1 MGSNPHGFFGIQHF
15 PQLQGETEADCR
27 SQPRRKGRME
37 RRETLSARVFSVILA
52 FVLLFAYPTESEAY
66 AVLAHEAIIDS
77 VWDTNLRPLLLKRF
91 PATTAAEMKEAHG
104 YAYGG
109 AIIQDMGYY
118 PHGSF
123 FFSDL
128 THYVRSGDFVLAL
141 IRDSQDLNG
150 YAFALGALAHYAAD
164 NDGHAIGTNRSVP
177 ILYPKLK
184 RKYGNSVTY
193 EQDKLAHLKTEFGFD
208 VLEVARGR
216 YAPDSYHDFIGFG
229 VSVPL
234 LEQAFQETYGLDL
247 KVVLND
253 EEKVIGSYRHDV
265 SQLLP
270 KATRIAWTLKKNEI
284 MKDQP
289 GITKKKFLYNLSRA
303 SYQKDWGRS
312 YQPPTCGEKFL
323 AFLARI
329 FPKFGPLKALQL
341 RTPTPE
347 TERMF
352 EASFNATLDR
362 YRGLLSQVRT
372 GRPDL
377 PNENFDTGA
386 ITGPGKYRLNDEAHA
401 RLLHT
406 LAKQNFTGASPE
418 VRAELLEFFDHPD
431 APYTI
436 KRKPK
441 EWAKVQAD
449 LEQLKQLTSPSGMA
463 PDGASLSGVE

>member
-1 MGSNPHGFFGIQHF
+1 
-15 PQLQGETEADCR
+15 
-27 SQPRRKGRME
+27 ME
-37 RRETLSARVFSVILA
+37 RRDTLSARVFAVILV

-91 PATTAAEMKEAHG
+91 PGATDAEIKEAHG

-109 AIIQDMGYY
+109 AIVQDMGYY

-141 IRDSQDLNG
+141 IRDARDLNG
-150 YAFALGALAHYAAD
+150 YAFALGALAHYVAD
-164 NDGHAIGTNRSVP
+164 NDGHPIGTNRAVP

-184 RKYGNSVTY
+184 KKYGDSVTY
-193 EQDKLAHLKTEFGFD
+193 EQDRLAHLKTEFGFD

-247 KVVLND
+247 KSVLTD
-253 EEKVIGSYRHDV
+253 EDKVIASYRHDV

-270 KATRIAWTLKKNEI
+270 KATRIAWSLKKNEI

-289 GITKKKFLYNLSRA
+289 GITKRKFLYNLSRA
-303 SYQKDWGRS
+303 SYQKNWGRS
-312 YQPPTCGEKFL
+312 YQPPTFGERFL

-329 FPKFGPLKALQL
+329 LPKFGPLKALQL

-362 YRGLLSQVRT
+362 YRSLLSQV
-372 GRPDL
+372 GAGHPDL

-386 ITGPGKYRLNDEAHA
+386 ITGPGKYRLNDEAQA
-401 RLLHT
+401 KLLHT

-418 VRAELLEFFDHPD
+418 VQSELLDFFGQPD

-441 EWAKVQAD
+441 EWAQVQAD
-449 LEQLKQLTSPSGMA
+449 LEQLKKLVPSLSMMA
-463 PDGASLSGVE
+463 PDGASPSGVE

>member
-1 MGSNPHGFFGIQHF
+1 VRTFAIVMA
-15 PQLQGETEADCR
+15 L
-27 SQPRRKGRME
+27 
-37 RRETLSARVFSVILA
+37 VLA
-52 FVLLFAYPTESEAY
+52 LGCPTETEAY
-66 AVLAHEAIIDS
+66 AVLAHEAIVDS
-77 VWDTNLRPLLLKRF
+77 VWDTNIRPLLLKRF
-91 PATTAAEMKEAHG
+91 PGATAAEIKEAHG

-141 IRDSQDLNG
+141 LRDAKDING

-164 NDGHAIGTNRSVP
+164 NDGHPIGTNRAVP

-184 RKYGNSVTY
+184 KKYGDSVSY
-193 EQDKLAHLKTEFGFD
+193 EQDKLAHVKTEFGFD
-208 VLEVARGR
+208 VLEVAHGR

-234 LEQAFQETYGLDL
+234 LEQAFQDTYGLNL
-247 KVVLND
+247 KEVLSNED
-253 EEKVIGSYRHDV
+253 KVIGSYRHDV

-270 KATRIAWTLKKNEI
+270 KATRVAWSLKKNDI

-289 GITKKKFLYNLSRA
+289 GMTKKKFLYNLSRA
-303 SYQKDWGRS
+303 SYQKNWGHE
-312 YQPPTCGEKFL
+312 YEQPTFGEKFL
-323 AFLARI
+323 AFLVRI
-329 FPKFGPLKALQL
+329 LPKFGPLKVLQL

-362 YRGLLSQVRT
+362 YRLLLGQVGTDGLQ
-372 GRPDL
+372 L
-377 PNENFDTGA
+377 PNDNFDTGR
-386 ITGPGKYRLNDEAHA
+386 IDGPGKYRLNDETHA
-401 RLLHT
+401 KLLDT
-406 LAKQNFTGASPE
+406 LAKQNFRGASPE
-418 VRAELLEFFDHPD
+418 VQTELLEFFGHPD

-441 EWAKVQAD
+441 EWAKVQAE
-449 LEQLKQLTSPSGMA
+449 LEQLKNAAASAVRETSLLA
-463 PDGASLSGVE
+463 R